1 MSTRMKPHAPFL
13 RLRRAYTEI
22 GDHRCR
28 SPNADEMAQS
38 TSVPAIQRLL
48 GSSGQLG
55 SRLGLDNKWMVQAIK
70 AAGNYAEIFERNVGQ
85 ASPLKLNRA

>member
-1 MSTRMKPHAPFL
+1 
-13 RLRRAYTEI
+13 
-22 GDHRCR
+22 
-28 SPNADEMAQS
+28 MAQS

-55 SRLGLDNKWMVQAIK
+55 SRLGLYNKWMVQAIK